1 MKMLALLSLTFG
13 LAFGIT
19 GCGGGSGS
27 VAPPVGAAPSP
38 ASTTAASSSS
48 IALSG
53 QASSYPF
60 PAAGEFSGTVALPGS
75 DAAAAATMTMESST
89 TSPAGVAPGTVD
101 AQLPQAHSAGSA
113 TLYFFLTFTTS
124 VTVTF
129 HTLPGFS
136 IQLPA
141 SIHTSGQQ
149 FFYGVAD
156 ASTLP
161 YVFRTQGPG
170 TIDGSTITFAASG
183 TPLTLKKRT
192 PYLFVFYSS
201 STPTTVPTTA
211 PTTAPTG
218 IPSTISGI
226 VSGLDPTVGGFD
238 TCDTPPIY
246 PNFGCIPVSTF
257 GATVTGTLVIGGSF
271 VADGYGFP
279 TVPKFDAT
287 AITYYPRPVPSPTPS
302 PSPSPSPSP
311 VPTASAIVNIQG
323 HR

>member
-1 MKMLALLSLTFG
+1 MKMIALLFLALG
-13 LAFGIT
+13 LAFGMT

-27 VAPPVGAAPSP
+27 VAPLPGAAPSP
-38 ASTTAASSSS
+38 TGTTATSSSS

-53 QASSYPF
+53 QASSFAF
-60 PAAGEFSGTVALPGS
+60 PAAGDFSGTVALPGS
-75 DAAAAATMTMESST
+75 DAAGTAATMTIESST
-89 TSPAGVAPGTVD
+89 TPPAGVAPGTVD
-101 AQLPQAHSAGSA
+101 AQLRQAQSTGSA

-129 HTLPGFS
+129 QTLPGFS
-136 IQLPA
+136 VQLPA
-141 SIHTSGQQ
+141 SIRTTGQQ

-170 TIDGSTITFAASG
+170 TINGSTISFAASG
-183 TPLTLKKRT
+183 TSLTLNKRT

-201 STPTTVPTTA
+201 SVPTTA
-211 PTTAPTG
+211 PTTAPTTVPAG
-218 IPSTISGI
+218 IPGTISGI

-246 PNFGCIPVSTF
+246 PNFGCIPVVTS
-257 GATVTGTLVIGGSF
+257 GATVTGTIVIGGSF
-271 VADGYGFP
+271 VANGYGFP
-279 TVPKFDAT
+279 TVPKFEAT
-287 AITYYPRPVPSPTPS
+287 SITYYPGPVQSPTPT
-302 PSPSPSPSP
+302 PSP